1 MGNGCE
7 KCCANTDEQSEF
19 NDGQAD
25 PYSGMKLGGRK
36 KPTDLGGVRQSR
48 EYGGKGSFGG
58 IQPQKVNPFEGLDV
72 GLVIRL

>member
-1 MGNGCE
+1 
-7 KCCANTDEQSEF
+7 
-19 NDGQAD
+19 
-25 PYSGMKLGGRK
+25 MKLGGRK

-58 IQPQKVNPFEGLDV
+58 IQPQRVNPFEGLDV